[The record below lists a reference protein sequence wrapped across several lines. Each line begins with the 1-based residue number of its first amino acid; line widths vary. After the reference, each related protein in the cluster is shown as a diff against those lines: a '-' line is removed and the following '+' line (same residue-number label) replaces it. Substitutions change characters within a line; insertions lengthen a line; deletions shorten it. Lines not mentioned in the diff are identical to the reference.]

1 MTSVFGAHLSGGK
14 DLRPAVAIAAHY
26 GFGAMQIFLHGP
38 TTSKMPTG
46 TEEFDELTAHAVES
60 LGVQLFVHGPYL
72 MNFGSAKDGV
82 REGSQQMLRRNMERA
97 ARIGARGVIFH
108 GGSSTGA
115 SLEEGLKRLRES
127 LLPVLEELPADGP
140 KVLLEPT
147 AGQGNSLVA
156 TLDSIPDYLAALD
169 DHPLLGLC
177 LDTAHLL
184 AAGESLD
191 TATGGD
197 ELLSTVEKLGLRER
211 LELFHSNDSAFERGS
226 HRDRHANLG
235 YGHCA
240 EELWGQLLT
249 SGVPLI
255 LETPGTN
262 FSSDIKILRRLSA
275 Q

>member
-14 DLRPAVAIAAHY
+14 DLRPAVATAVHY
-26 GFGAMQIFLHGP
+26 GFGALQIFLHSP
-38 TTSKMPTG
+38 TSSKMPTG
-46 TEEFDELTAHAVES
+46 TEEFDELTAQVVEK
-60 LGVQLFVHGPYL
+60 LELQLFVHGPYL

-97 ARIGARGVIFH
+97 SRIGAQGVIFH

-115 SLEEGLKRLRES
+115 SLEEGLQRLRET
-127 LLPVLEELPADGP
+127 LLPVLEELPAGGP

-156 TLDSIPDYLAALD
+156 TLDSIPAYLAALD

-191 TATGGD
+191 SAAGGD
-197 ELLSTVEKLGLRER
+197 ELLSAVDSLRLRDR

-235 YGHCA
+235 HGHCA
-240 EELWGQLLT
+240 PELWGQLMA

-255 LETPGTN
+255 LETPGTH
-262 FSSDIKILRRLSA
+262 FPSDIEILRRLSA